1 MRKKKLDS
9 MIQNISMAIAVFV
22 FLGIGLPKAVAY
34 GTEIAAV
41 DVMASGQES
50 QKTQENAEILID
62 FSMRLLQQTEED
74 DHNTLISPYS
84 LLSALAMTANGANGN
99 TRSQMEE
106 VLGISTEELNE
117 YLNSYQ
123 KLLTEDTENKLSA
136 ANSIWLKDDDSV
148 EVSQEFLKITGQ
160 WYEPNIYQT
169 PMDQSSL
176 DEINGWVNEKT
187 QGMIP
192 QILNEIPS
200 NAIMYLVNALAFD
213 GQWETAYQFD
223 EVRDG
228 TFTKEDGTVKHTEMM
243 YSQESDYLE
252 DEDTEGFLKYYKN
265 GKYAFAALLPREG
278 ISMKDYVENL
288 TGEKIHRLLSE
299 KQNCAVYAAIPKFQT
314 AYETE
319 LSDTLSKMGMPDAFS
334 ETAADFSKMCT
345 SSQGNVFIG
354 RVLHKTCLEVNEQ
367 GTKASA
373 ATAVEM
379 IAETAAEASGTV
391 KEIYLDRPFLYMLI
405 DTEEKLPLFLGAAMD
420 IGE

>member
-1 MRKKKLDS
+1 
-9 MIQNISMAIAVFV
+9 MAIAIFV
-22 FLGIGLPKAVAY
+22 FLGIGMPKAVAY
-34 GTEIAAV
+34 GTEIAAA
-41 DVMASGQES
+41 DVMAAAQE
-50 QKTQENAEILID
+50 TQENEEILTE
-62 FSMRLLQQTEED
+62 FSIRLLQQAEED
-74 DHNTLISPYS
+74 DKNTLISPYS
-84 LLSALAMTANGANGN
+84 LLSALAMTANGADGN

-106 VLGISTEELNE
+106 VFGISIEELNE
-117 YLNSYQ
+117 YLHNYQ
-123 KLLTEDTENKLSA
+123 QLLFEDTENRLSA
-136 ANSIWLKDDDSV
+136 GNSIWLKDDDSV
-148 EVSQEFLKITGQ
+148 EVSREFLKIAGQ

-169 PMDQSSL
+169 PMDESSL

-192 QILNEIPS
+192 QILNEIPG

-213 GQWETAYQFD
+213 GEWETTYQFN
-223 EVRDG
+223 EVSEG
-228 TFTKEDGTVKHTEMM
+228 TFTTEDGTVKNTEMM
-243 YSQESDYLE
+243 YSQEYAYLE

-265 GKYAFAALLPREG
+265 GKYAFAALLPGEG
-278 ISMKDYVENL
+278 IAMKDYVENL

-299 KQNCAVYAAIPKFQT
+299 KQNCPVNAAIPKFQT

-379 IAETAAEASGTV
+379 IAESAAEEPEIV
-391 KEIYLDRPFLYMLI
+391 KEVYLDRPFIYMLI

>member
-9 MIQNISMAIAVFV
+9 MIQNISMAIAIFV
-22 FLGIGLPKAVAY
+22 FLGIGMPKAVAY

-41 DVMASGQES
+41 DVMAAAQE
-50 QKTQENAEILID
+50 TQENTEILTE
-62 FSMRLLQQTEED
+62 FSIRLLQQAEED
-74 DHNTLISPYS
+74 DKNTLISPYS
-84 LLSALAMTANGANGN
+84 LLSALAMTANGADGN

-106 VLGISTEELNE
+106 VFGISIEELSE
-117 YLNSYQ
+117 YLHNYQ
-123 KLLTEDTENKLSA
+123 QLLFEDTENKLSA
-136 ANSIWLKDDDSV
+136 ANSIWLKDDGSV
-148 EVSQEFLKITGQ
+148 EVSQEFLKINEQ
-160 WYEPNIYQT
+160 WYEPDIYLT
-169 PMDQSSL
+169 PMDKSTL
-176 DEINGWVNEKT
+176 GEINGWVNEKT

-192 QILNEIPS
+192 QILSDITE
-200 NAIMYLVNALAFD
+200 NAVMYLVNALAFD
-213 GQWETAYQFD
+213 GEWETTYQFD
-223 EVRDG
+223 EVREG
-228 TFTKEDGTVKHTEMM
+228 TFTTEDGTVKNTEMM
-243 YSQESDYLE
+243 YSQEYAYLE
-252 DEDTEGFLKYYKN
+252 DENTEGFLKYYKN
-265 GKYAFAALLPREG
+265 GKYAFAALLPEEG
-278 ISMKDYVENL
+278 IAMKDYVENL

-299 KQNCAVYAAIPKFQT
+299 KQNCAVNAAIPKFQT

-379 IAETAAEASGTV
+379 IAETAAEEPEIV
-391 KEIYLDRPFLYMLI
+391 KKVYLDRPFIYMLI
-405 DTEEKLPLFLGAAMD
+405 DIEEKLPLFLGAAMD